1 MFGHSTPHICG
12 TYIIYHPFL
21 LPDVYPDFFSSSL
34 CGRILASLSLAF
46 DFEFDLACFWHASQR
61 AGKLAKRLRLASE
74 GQGSGPAGPE
84 SWLVIYFNKVLVTF
98 FIFNIF
104 HLYSDA
110 NLQMDSSAMTG

>member
-74 GQGSGPAGPE
+74 GQRSGPAGPRKLAGYLFQQGFGHVLYFQYF
-84 SWLVIYFNKVLVTF
+84 SLVF
-98 FIFNIF
+98 
-104 HLYSDA
+104 
-110 NLQMDSSAMTG
+110 